1 MSTYKYIT
9 CPKCGT
15 KIRVYKNPVPTVD
28 VIIELGNKGE
38 IVLIKRRN
46 PPMGLAIP
54 GGFVDY
60 GERVEDAAVR
70 EAREE
75 TGLDVKLKYLLG
87 VYSDPERDSRLHT
100 ISTVFVASAKG
111 KPQAGD
117 DAREVV
123 VIRPDAI
130 NKPLC
135 FDHERIISDYIKAS
149 SSKKQDLSGR
159 VQGQSRKR
167 RQVKKKG

>member
-15 KIRVYKNPVPTVD
+15 RIRVYKNPVPTVD

-46 PPMGLAIP
+46 PPLGLAIP

-75 TGLDVKLKYLLG
+75 TGLDVKLKCLLG
-87 VYSDPERDSRLHT
+87 VYSDPKRDSRLHT

-111 KPQAGD
+111 KPKAGD

-130 NKPLC
+130 NAPLC
-135 FDHERIISDYIKAS
+135 FDHKQIISDYIKAS
-149 SSKKQDLSGR
+149 SSKKTGSIRLAPGL
-159 VQGQSRKR
+159 
-167 RQVKKKG
+167 VKKMKES